1 MTNSHPAGGRTTPG
15 AGTAF
20 QELVDI
26 MSRLRG
32 PDGCPWDREQTIE
45 TLRPFVLEETYEVL
59 QAVDRQ
65 DHDALRGEI
74 GDFLFE
80 GVFLAQIEADEGRF
94 TVADSIRA
102 ICAKLIRRHPHVF
115 GTQEG
120 VHTPGQVL
128 EQWEA
133 IKAKEQQA
141 LGVRKAVLG
150 GLPKA
155 LPALLGAHEIG
166 TRVAAVGFD
175 WAKTHD
181 VIEKIKEEVAEL
193 EQAVTAEGRERI
205 EEEMGDLLFSIANLA
220 RKLGVEPE
228 SALRKANEKF
238 GQRFEKLERHLESAG
253 RSVHDATL
261 EEMEEAWQMV
271 KKSAP

>member
-1 MTNSHPAGGRTTPG
+1 
-15 AGTAF
+15 
-20 QELVDI
+20 
-26 MSRLRG
+26 
-32 PDGCPWDREQTIE
+32 
-45 TLRPFVLEETYEVL
+45 
-59 QAVDRQ
+59 
-65 DHDALRGEI
+65 
-74 GDFLFE
+74 
-80 GVFLAQIEADEGRF
+80 
-94 TVADSIRA
+94 
-102 ICAKLIRRHPHVF
+102 
-115 GTQEG
+115 
-120 VHTPGQVL
+120 
-128 EQWEA
+128 
-133 IKAKEQQA
+133 
-141 LGVRKAVLG
+141 
-150 GLPKA
+150 
-155 LPALLGAHEIG
+155 
-166 TRVAAVGFD
+166 
-175 WAKTHD
+175 

>member
-1 MTNSHPAGGRTTPG
+1 MTNSHPASGRTTHD

-59 QAVDRQ
+59 QAIDRQ
-65 DHDALRGEI
+65 DHEALCGEI

-80 GVFLAQIEADEGRF
+80 GVFLAQIEADAHRF

-115 GTQEG
+115 GSKEG

-141 LGVRKAVLG
+141 SGARKAVLG
-150 GLPKA
+150 GMPKA

-193 EQAVTAEGRERI
+193 EHAVTAEGRGRI

-238 GQRFEKLERHLESAG
+238 GQRFDKLERHLERAG